1 MPPINLELILDTE
14 NSTIDQTAQKILVLS
29 FTIKLSLELISDII
43 ENQCLQ
49 FLYLNQTSK
58 FMTIKLRC
66 NDYGYECDLVLD
78 EELTVGLIKKLRDHF
93 EEEHGL
99 DYTIGAV
106 TQMITNRGHSLESI
120 KKE

>member
-1 MPPINLELILDTE
+1 
-14 NSTIDQTAQKILVLS
+14 
-29 FTIKLSLELISDII
+29 
-43 ENQCLQ
+43 
-49 FLYLNQTSK
+49 
-58 FMTIKLRC
+58 MTIKLRC

-99 DYTIGAV
+99 DYTIEAV

-120 KKE
+120 KKWLIFFSIFTNKIIFSHIVKINFNRCINFSNKL

>member
-1 MPPINLELILDTE
+1 L
-14 NSTIDQTAQKILVLS
+14 
-29 FTIKLSLELISDII
+29 
-43 ENQCLQ
+43 
-49 FLYLNQTSK
+49 K

-78 EELTVGLIKKLRDHF
+78 EELTVGLIEKLRDHF

-99 DYTIGAV
+99 DYTIEAV

-120 KKE
+120 KK